1 MGELGINLPGL
12 LVQLFNVALILII
25 LRLFLYKPIL
35 GLLDRRSTRIKESL
49 EAAERAKAESAHSE
63 EEVKKVLSEA
73 RQEGQSLIN
82 QAAEMGER
90 LKEEARD
97 KAKEEGEA
105 LITRAKSEIGR
116 ERDEAV
122 EKVRRE
128 FSSLAILAAEK
139 VIDTE
144 LDEKRHRKL
153 IDSVLEESLSS
164 TKEGE

>member
-12 LVQLFNVALILII
+12 VVQLFNVALILII
-25 LRLFLYKPIL
+25 LRLLLYKPIL
-35 GLLDRRSTRIKESL
+35 GLLDRRSIRIKESL
-49 EAAERAKAESAHSE
+49 EAAERAQTESARSE
-63 EEVKKVLSEA
+63 EQVKKILSEA
-73 RQEGQSLIN
+73 RQEGQGLIN

-90 LKEEARD
+90 VREEARD

-105 LITRAKSEIGR
+105 LISRARSEIGR

-153 IDSVLEESLSS
+153 IDSVLEESLTS
-164 TKEGE
+164 T